1 MATIG
6 PQRRR
11 RSQRG
16 VTLIELMVSL
26 VLSMML
32 SIVILLSWRGILQQ
46 KTRTADVTLRDSEIR
61 AAMDLI
67 MHDLSSA
74 GFLFAG
80 AHTGCDALFISNA
93 QGYRAHYP
101 VEAAAAVSGSTMG
114 FAPSLTLNY
123 PVVAAGMPSDVLAIT
138 SASGASSF
146 GDSST
151 PVVSVAPN
159 AAYDV
164 MATATLPLV
173 STASLTAGHVG
184 VLQVPDSGQRVCLRV
199 PLTTL
204 GSGSGSANVS
214 SSGSLLA
221 AGNYAGFGA
230 LMTPNGFT
238 GPLSNAEIY
247 QGRLIDLGAPPPA
260 TQVHLKT
267 VFYIDGSTNA
277 WPTLMRA
284 SYSLLDDSQIGIPQP
299 IAAGVV
305 SLQVLFGVDP
315 GGTGAVTAYETGA
328 QVRTNIHQ
336 TVVRSVR
343 VALVARTLYPDA
355 SFSNTASSV
364 TIPGG
369 FGAVPIPTSYAQHRY
384 VVYQTEQALRNVLWL
399 Q

>member
-1 MATIG
+1 MTTLR

-67 MHDLSSA
+67 MHDLSGA

-80 AHTGCDALFISNA
+80 AHTGCSALFISNSK
-93 QGYRAHYP
+93 GYRAHYP
-101 VEAAAAVSGSTMG
+101 VEAMAAAAGNAMD
-114 FAPSLTLNY
+114 FAPSLTLDY
-123 PVVAAGMPSDVLAIT
+123 PAVAAATPSDVLVIT
-138 SASGASSF
+138 SASGATRF
-146 GDSST
+146 GDATT
-151 PVVSVAPN
+151 PVVNVAPN

-164 MATATLPLV
+164 MTTATLPLV

-184 VLQVPDSGQRVCLRV
+184 VLQIPDNGRLVCLRV

-204 GSGSGSANVS
+204 GSASGSANIS
-214 SSGSLLA
+214 SSGALLA

-230 LMTPNGFT
+230 LMTPNGFA

-247 QGRLIDLGAPPPA
+247 LSRLISLGAPPPA
-260 TQVHLKT
+260 AQVHLKT
-267 VFYIDGSTNA
+267 VFYIDGSTNP

-284 SYSLLDDSQIGIPQP
+284 SYSLLDDSQIGVAQP

-315 GGTGAVTAYETGA
+315 AGTGAVTAYETGA
-328 QVRTNIHQ
+328 QVRSNIHQ
-336 TVVRSVR
+336 AAVRSVR
-343 VALVARTLYPDA
+343 VALVARTLYPDT
-355 SFSNTASSV
+355 SFSNAATSV
-364 TIPGG
+364 SIPGG
-369 FGAVPIPTSYAQHRY
+369 FGAVPIPTSHAQHRY
-384 VVYQTEQALRNVLWL
+384 VVYQTEQAVRNVLWL